1 MAAASQVPAGTW
13 LNKGQVVELIELVNK
28 AVAVGI
34 VSAGSETVTVLLANL
49 ATERDAR

>member
-13 LNKGQVVELIELVNK
+13 LNKGQIVELIDLVNK
-28 AVAVGI
+28 AVTAGI
-34 VSAGSETVTVLLANL
+34 VANGTETVTTLLANL

>member
-1 MAAASQVPAGTW
+1 MAAATQVPASPW
-13 LNKGQVVELIELVNK
+13 LNKGWVVELIENINK

-34 VSAGSETVTVLLANL
+34 VSAGSETVTTLLANL